1 MQLKRLSFLL
11 LFICGYL
18 TCVQS
23 QTTVLNPQTDKKLL
37 KQFQDAKLGLF
48 IHWMACHSPGT
59 GDSWAIGNGTKGIIH
74 GLASANDGG
83 KTHKVSL
90 YLTAVQIHSNLVKYT
105 GSVIEVD
112 AYEGIDDIPL
122 DEDLGNVGGVEV

>member
-48 IHWMACHSPGT
+48 IGWLVIHPVQEIPG
-59 GDSWAIGNGTKGIIH
+59 
-74 GLASANDGG
+74 LLVMVLL
-83 KTHKVSL
+83 KVWRTL
-90 YLTAVQIHSNLVKYT
+90 L
-105 GSVIEVD
+105 
-112 AYEGIDDIPL
+112 P
-122 DEDLGNVGGVEV
+122 

>member
-37 KQFQDAKLGLF
+37 KQFQCQTGFVHSLDGLSFTRYRRFLGY
-48 IHWMACHSPGT
+48 W
-59 GDSWAIGNGTKGIIH
+59 
-74 GLASANDGG
+74 
-83 KTHKVSL
+83 
-90 YLTAVQIHSNLVKYT
+90 
-105 GSVIEVD
+105 
-112 AYEGIDDIPL
+112 
-122 DEDLGNVGGVEV
+122 

>member
-37 KQFQDAKLGLF
+37 KQFQEPNWVCSFIGWLVIHLVQEIPGLLV
-48 IHWMACHSPGT
+48 MV
-59 GDSWAIGNGTKGIIH
+59 
-74 GLASANDGG
+74 LL
-83 KTHKVSL
+83 KVWRTL
-90 YLTAVQIHSNLVKYT
+90 L
-105 GSVIEVD
+105 
-112 AYEGIDDIPL
+112 P
-122 DEDLGNVGGVEV
+122 

>member
-48 IHWMACHSPGT
+48 IHWMAVSY
-59 GDSWAIGNGTKGIIH
+59 
-74 GLASANDGG
+74 
-83 KTHKVSL
+83 TH
-90 YLTAVQIHSNLVKYT
+90 LTLPTISRV
-105 GSVIEVD
+105 
-112 AYEGIDDIPL
+112 
-122 DEDLGNVGGVEV
+122 

>member
-48 IHWMACHSPGT
+48 IHWMACHSLVQEIPG
-59 GDSWAIGNGTKGIIH
+59 
-74 GLASANDGG
+74 LLVMVLL
-83 KTHKVSL
+83 KVWQTL
-90 YLTAVQIHSNLVKYT
+90 L
-105 GSVIEVD
+105 
-112 AYEGIDDIPL
+112 P
-122 DEDLGNVGGVEV
+122 

>member
-37 KQFQDAKLGLF
+37 KQFQTIWKF
-48 IHWMACHSPGT
+48 
-59 GDSWAIGNGTKGIIH
+59 
-74 GLASANDGG
+74 LAR
-83 KTHKVSL
+83 
-90 YLTAVQIHSNLVKYT
+90 Y
-105 GSVIEVD
+105 
-112 AYEGIDDIPL
+112 DIL
-122 DEDLGNVGGVEV
+122 

>member
-48 IHWMACHSPGT
+48 IHWMACHS
-59 GDSWAIGNGTKGIIH
+59 
-74 GLASANDGG
+74 GLLVMVLL
-83 KTHKVSL
+83 KVWQTL
-90 YLTAVQIHSNLVKYT
+90 L
-105 GSVIEVD
+105 
-112 AYEGIDDIPL
+112 P
-122 DEDLGNVGGVEV
+122 

>member
-1 MQLKRLSFLL
+1 MYGVKHLFEYRKIINNLYYMQLKRLSFLL

-48 IHWMACHSPGT
+48 IH
-59 GDSWAIGNGTKGIIH
+59 
-74 GLASANDGG
+74 
-83 KTHKVSL
+83 
-90 YLTAVQIHSNLVKYT
+90 
-105 GSVIEVD
+105 
-112 AYEGIDDIPL
+112 
-122 DEDLGNVGGVEV
+122 

>member
-37 KQFQDAKLGLF
+37 KQFQDAKLVCSSIDGLSF
-48 IHWMACHSPGT
+48 T
-59 GDSWAIGNGTKGIIH
+59 R
-74 GLASANDGG
+74 
-83 KTHKVSL
+83 
-90 YLTAVQIHSNLVKYT
+90 YRRF
-105 GSVIEVD
+105 
-112 AYEGIDDIPL
+112 
-122 DEDLGNVGGVEV
+122 LGYW

>member
-48 IHWMACHSPGT
+48 IHWMEIPG
-59 GDSWAIGNGTKGIIH
+59 
-74 GLASANDGG
+74 LLVMVLL
-83 KTHKVSL
+83 KVWRTL
-90 YLTAVQIHSNLVKYT
+90 L
-105 GSVIEVD
+105 
-112 AYEGIDDIPL
+112 P
-122 DEDLGNVGGVEV
+122 

>member
-37 KQFQDAKLGLF
+37 KQFQEAKLG
-48 IHWMACHSPGT
+48 GR
-59 GDSWAIGNGTKGIIH
+59 
-74 GLASANDGG
+74 
-83 KTHKVSL
+83 L
-90 YLTAVQIHSNLVKYT
+90 YYHEMESSEFQS
-105 GSVIEVD
+105 
-112 AYEGIDDIPL
+112 
-122 DEDLGNVGGVEV
+122 

>member
-37 KQFQDAKLGLF
+37 KMPNWVCSFIGWLVIHPVQEIPGLLV
-48 IHWMACHSPGT
+48 MV
-59 GDSWAIGNGTKGIIH
+59 
-74 GLASANDGG
+74 LL
-83 KTHKVSL
+83 KVWRTL
-90 YLTAVQIHSNLVKYT
+90 L
-105 GSVIEVD
+105 
-112 AYEGIDDIPL
+112 P
-122 DEDLGNVGGVEV
+122 

>member
-37 KQFQDAKLGLF
+37 KQFQDAKLGF
-48 IHWMACHSPGT
+48 VIHPVQEIPG
-59 GDSWAIGNGTKGIIH
+59 
-74 GLASANDGG
+74 LLVMVLL
-83 KTHKVSL
+83 KVWQTL
-90 YLTAVQIHSNLVKYT
+90 L
-105 GSVIEVD
+105 
-112 AYEGIDDIPL
+112 P
-122 DEDLGNVGGVEV
+122 

>member
-37 KQFQDAKLGLF
+37 KQFQDAKMESSEF
-48 IHWMACHSPGT
+48 QS
-59 GDSWAIGNGTKGIIH
+59 
-74 GLASANDGG
+74 
-83 KTHKVSL
+83 
-90 YLTAVQIHSNLVKYT
+90 
-105 GSVIEVD
+105 
-112 AYEGIDDIPL
+112 
-122 DEDLGNVGGVEV
+122 

>member
-59 GDSWAIGNGTKGIIH
+59 GDSWAIGNGTPKSVADSITMKWNPQNFNPKEIV
-74 GLASANDGG
+74 N
-83 KTHKVSL
+83 V
-90 YLTAVQIHSNLVKYT
+90 AVQAGCKIQRSPK
-105 GSVIEVD
+105 
-112 AYEGIDDIPL
+112 
-122 DEDLGNVGGVEV
+122 